1 MTERLPLV
9 FVDGKLSQLPDGDTI
24 SGVNPGTLVAGS
36 GLVGGGDLNT
46 GTRRLDVALA
56 TNTSGVIFV
65 NDAIGIDGS
74 AEARADEAAASGNA
88 ALRLGEDAT
97 NSGIAAQA
105 SGNIALASGNAALFN
120 AVNFIGGSN
129 LDIIADSD
137 ISPGDALAL
146 NDAGHVQVLGEKI
159 SGGFVLVPSG
169 LDTSTD
175 TYGIG
180 PTANAVKERINYDPV
195 QSGFLI
201 TYEGPSYYFYGR
213 SAIISGNDIFMGTP
227 VSLISSNLAQLDWG
241 CDFDTSTNQ
250 FVISHYTTATQM
262 RFFTVQISGGT
273 LQKGPDYNIT
283 TPTSTQNSCISY
295 NPAFQKHVC
304 LFNSFVSPNYQLKG
318 LSVETSGNY
327 VVKTAGTA
335 NYVNLDN
342 TSHGML
348 PTAVYNPATSGNF
361 FLTGYGTNNVVNML
375 STAPSGNNISVI
387 SNRATG
393 QINVSYRGGI
403 TYIDSTNNIFA
414 HYNEGTTAPL
424 SPRFRNFKIS
434 AFDCPGSGY
443 FDDEVKPFG
452 EGALNCYHG
461 NSPVYDPVYDRICAP
476 ISSGASTSMR
486 TAAFLIKPS
495 GTTSYEE
502 LDYILLSGTASNGA
516 FPSSMIDANHN
527 VFVIHARS
535 TPPSGYVWKLGPLD
549 GKVPFPT
556 VSGNSNFFG
565 ISKESAVSGEFV
577 SADFPRIINYEQ
589 ENLETG
595 RFYYVDTASS
605 GFTTA
610 SGEPTAWQGAKP
622 WGPVAKAVSSS
633 GLLILDTL

>member
-56 TNTSGVIFV
+56 TNPSGVIFV

-74 AEARADEAAASGNA
+74 AEARADEATASGNA

-129 LDIIADSD
+129 LDILADSD

-159 SGGFVLVPSG
+159 GGGFVLVPSG

-180 PTANAVKERINYDPV
+180 GQVANKERINYDPV

-201 TYEGPSYYFYGR
+201 TYEGPSNHFYGR
-213 SAIISGNDIFMGTP
+213 GAIISGNDIFMGTP
-227 VSLISSNLAQLDWG
+227 VAFISTNFASYDWG

-250 FVISHYTTATQM
+250 FVVSHYSTATQM

-273 LQKGPDYNIT
+273 LQKGPDLNIT

-318 LSVETSGNY
+318 ISVETSGNY
-327 VVKTAGTA
+327 VVITPGTS
-335 NYVNLDN
+335 NYVNIDN

-361 FLTGYGTNNVVNML
+361 FLSGYGTNNFVNMI
-375 STAPSGNNISVI
+375 SIAPSGNNLTRI

-393 QINVSYRGGI
+393 NMNVSYRGGI
-403 TYIDSTNNIFA
+403 TYIDSTNNIFT

-424 SPRFRNFKIS
+424 SPRFRNFQIT

-443 FDDEVKPFG
+443 FDDEIKPFG

-461 NSPVYDPVYDRICAP
+461 NSPVYDPVYDRIYAP
-476 ISSGASTSMR
+476 INSGAAASQR

-495 GTTSYEE
+495 GTTSYET
-502 LDYILLSGTASNGA
+502 LDYILLSGTADNGS
-516 FPSSMIDANHN
+516 FPSSIIDANQN
-527 VFVIHARS
+527 VFSIHSRQIPA
-535 TPPSGYVWKLGPLD
+535 SGYVWKLGPMD
-549 GKVPFPT
+549 AKVPFPT
-556 VSGNSNFFG
+556 VSGYSNFFG
-565 ISKESAVSGEFV
+565 ISKESAASGEFV

-610 SGEPTAWQGAKP
+610 SGKPIAWQGEKA

-633 GLLILDTL
+633 GLLILDTI

>member
-46 GTRRLDVALA
+46 GTRRLDLALA
-56 TNTSGVIFV
+56 TNPSGVIFV

-74 AEARADEAAASGNA
+74 AEARADEATASGNA

-146 NDAGHVQVLGEKI
+146 NDAGHVQILGETI
-159 SGGFVLVPSG
+159 GGGFALVPSG

-180 PTANAVKERINYDPV
+180 GQAGNKERINYDPV

-201 TYEGPSYYFYGR
+201 TYEGPSNYFYGR
-213 SAIISGNDIFMGTP
+213 GAIISGNDIFMGTP
-227 VSLISSNLAQLDWG
+227 VSLISTNFPTYDWG

-250 FVISHYTTATQM
+250 FVISHYTASNQM
-262 RFFTVQISGGT
+262 RFFTIQISGGT
-273 LQKGPDYNIT
+273 LQKGPDLNIT
-283 TPTSTQNSCISY
+283 TPSSTQNSCISY

-318 LSVETSGNY
+318 TSVETSGNY
-327 VVKTAGTA
+327 VFVTPGTGQ
-335 NYVNLDN
+335 YVNLNN
-342 TSHGML
+342 TSHGVL

-361 FLTGYGTNNVVNML
+361 FLTGYTTANTVNML
-375 STAPSGNNISVI
+375 STAPSGNSISVI

-393 QINVSYRGGI
+393 AINISYRMGI
-403 TYIDSTNNIFA
+403 TYIDSTNNIFT

-424 SPRFRNFKIS
+424 SPRFRNFHIS

-461 NSPVYDPVYDRICAP
+461 NSPVYDPVYDRIYAP
-476 ISSGASTSMR
+476 LSSGVGASQT

-495 GTTSYEE
+495 GTTLYET
-502 LDYILLSGTASNGA
+502 LDFILLSGTVSNGS
-516 FPSSMIDANHN
+516 FPSSIIDANHN
-527 VFVIHARS
+527 VFSIHSRTA
-535 TPPSGYVWKLGPLD
+535 PASGFVWKLGPLD

-556 VSGNSNFFG
+556 LSGYSNFFG

-577 SADFPRIINYEQ
+577 SADFPRIINYDQ

-610 SGEPTAWQGAKP
+610 SGEPIAWQGAKP

-633 GLLILDTL
+633 GLLILDTI